1 MAGFCEEW
9 LGVHKAGFMTR
20 KQQWHLRKSTL
31 NLHVYKSQLAP
42 GRRCR
47 LQCRSSSFLRVGVRQ
62 WTLTL
67 LLPCLIYTA
76 QARLWGNS
84 SVCIVNTICHFACPD
99 VAFLPERR
107 MFIIIYAEHTLLKH
121 GATKREEKP
130 RRAKD
135 SRDLPLGEQL
145 VGRARSSTFLG
156 WEVNPQLSEV

>member
-1 MAGFCEEW
+1 
-9 LGVHKAGFMTR
+9 MTR
-20 KQQWHLRKSTL
+20 KQQWHRRKSTL
-31 NLHVYKSQLAP
+31 SLHVYNIRKSQLAP
-42 GRRCR
+42 RRCCR
-47 LQCRSSSFLRVGVRQ
+47 RQCCSSSFLRVGVRQ

-99 VAFLPERR
+99 VAFLPGRR

-121 GATKREEKP
+121 GATKREEEL

-145 VGRARSSTFLG
+145 VGRTRSSTFLG
-156 WEVNPQLSEV
+156 REINPQLSGV